1 MFCLQK
7 SDVSVFSFLSATE
20 RTRTNHTIMAANK
33 SNMETSDEE
42 DFTTVNNVDRD
53 IMEDPPNEENLLDDL
68 GAAIAEMKE
77 KQSEKAKKGK
87 AKKKE
92 VPKFLWTTD
101 ATEALIQEW
110 ERNPI
115 LFDCTHPEYHVKE
128 KRRITVENVRNKMIS
143 DHEID
148 PAPSSDAIVKK
159 MNNLRT
165 YFNAE
170 RNKHEASKVCMLS

>member
-53 IMEDPPNEENLLDDL
+53 IMEDPPNEENLLDDP

-77 KQSEKAKKGK
+77 RQSE
-87 AKKKE
+87 
-92 VPKFLWTTD
+92 
-101 ATEALIQEW
+101 
-110 ERNPI
+110 N
-115 LFDCTHPEYHVKE
+115 LFQ
-128 KRRITVENVRNKMIS
+128 R
-143 DHEID
+143 
-148 PAPSSDAIVKK
+148 
-159 MNNLRT
+159 
-165 YFNAE
+165 
-170 RNKHEASKVCMLS
+170 